1 MIRAALPFACAVLLS
16 MSAAAEVTETSAAGA
31 WTTAEGSARDGTH
44 VCVLS
49 TAWTNT
55 GNGARYFGI
64 KHFAGRKFLILHVGR
79 EGWKMP
85 DDSPMPIHLT
95 IDNMGTWDANGFATN
110 NLAEFH
116 IGGDSITH
124 FMHEFT
130 VGNRMVLRFPGLR
143 EDAWIASLAGSARAA
158 SAFIDGVERHQPA
171 PTGRQ
176 HRG

>member
-31 WTTAEGSARDGTH
+31 WTTAEGSARDGRH

-49 TAWTNT
+49 TAWADT

-64 KHFAGRKFLILHVGR
+64 KHFSQRQYLTLHVGR
-79 EGWKMP
+79 DGWQMN
-85 DDSPMPIHLT
+85 DDAPIAASLT
-95 IDNMGTWDANGFATN
+95 IDAMGTWDAEGSANN

-116 IGGDSITH
+116 IRAASITH
-124 FMHEFT
+124 FMHEFAT
-130 VGNRMVLRFPGLR
+130 GNRMVLRFPGLR
-143 EDAWIASLAGSARAA
+143 EDAWIASLAGSSRAA
-158 SAFIDGVERHQPA
+158 RAFIDCVDRHQPA